1 VKLHEL
7 MMWAWA
13 NHYKLVMQRHPEWVE
28 WVTKEFN
35 KFDTD
40 GNGQLDQSELQGL
53 CEAYNKQ
60 YNIRMSW
67 EEMVEDGHSTI
78 TLYQFMDKWAK
89 WEGDNVS

>member
-1 VKLHEL
+1 
-7 MMWAWA
+7 
-13 NHYKLVMQRHPEWVE
+13 MQHHPEWVK

-40 GNGQLDQSELQGL
+40 GNGQLDKSELQGL

-67 EEMVEDGHSTI
+67 EGMVEDGDSTI